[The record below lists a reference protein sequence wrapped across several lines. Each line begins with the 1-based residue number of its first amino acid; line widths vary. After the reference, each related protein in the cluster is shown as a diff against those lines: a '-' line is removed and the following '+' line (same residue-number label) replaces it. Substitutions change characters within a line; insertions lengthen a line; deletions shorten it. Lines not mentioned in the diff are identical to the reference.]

1 MRKLL
6 PRFIPAGNLLVG
18 VHNREKQELLQL
30 AQSIVGVRDYSGE
43 FMYNSEQLDSIL
55 DQTFNFPQRVSQCI
69 GPFWI
74 DLEPVTYQDFFSVVL
89 PLLEQCSS
97 SFALDSLK
105 YWQNYQKSTPYADDD
120 FAKTVSYWE
129 STLYCVAKG
138 GQLPSW
144 WQLSRAARGTDSTR
158 SIIAKLAN
166 ETDIRNSRSW
176 CGVRHLLLTSGE
188 WTSTPSHY
196 SILRKNGIVD
206 VKNFTGIFDILGSS
220 DGLYSLSTHY
230 RSSMRKRAFT
240 QIRYND
246 VHFRCTYPQRG

>member
-1 MRKLL
+1 MWR
-6 PRFIPAGNLLVG
+6 R
-18 VHNREKQELLQL
+18 
-30 AQSIVGVRDYSGE
+30 
-43 FMYNSEQLDSIL
+43 
-55 DQTFNFPQRVSQCI
+55 
-69 GPFWI
+69 
-74 DLEPVTYQDFFSVVL
+74 
-89 PLLEQCSS
+89 
-97 SFALDSLK
+97 
-105 YWQNYQKSTPYADDD
+105 
-120 FAKTVSYWE
+120 
-129 STLYCVAKG
+129 G

-220 DGLYSLSTHY
+220 DGFYSLSTHY
-230 RSSMRKRAFT
+230 RSSMRKRAFK

>member
-1 MRKLL
+1 MSRWGNTENHEDYFFQWLGLMRKLL

-138 GQLPSW
+138 WSV
-144 WQLSRAARGTDSTR
+144 A
-158 SIIAKLAN
+158 
-166 ETDIRNSRSW
+166 
-176 CGVRHLLLTSGE
+176 
-188 WTSTPSHY
+188 
-196 SILRKNGIVD
+196 
-206 VKNFTGIFDILGSS
+206 
-220 DGLYSLSTHY
+220 
-230 RSSMRKRAFT
+230 
-240 QIRYND
+240 
-246 VHFRCTYPQRG
+246 